1 MSILSKLFGGG
12 TNPAT
17 GASPYLNQ
25 IPGVGHNT
33 YDEYISQGK
42 TAGQNTQGQYEG
54 MMNDPTGFINKLMEA
69 YKPSEGYQFQ
79 QGQLMKQMGNA
90 AAQGGIAGTPMDQ
103 MNQAQG
109 TQGLLSQDMQQFLT
123 NALGR
128 YDTGLQGEQGIANRG
143 YDASGK
149 LNDMLG
155 SNLNQ
160 QGNLGF
166 QGVQQQNQNQAGL
179 FKALA
184 QALGML
190 GGGGGLGGLAGLA
203 GGGLS
208 SGMFGGG

>member
-12 TNPAT
+12 SNPADA
-17 GASPYLNQ
+17 ASPYLNQ
-25 IPGVGHNT
+25 IPGVGHNS
-33 YDEYISQGK
+33 YDPYINAGK
-42 TAGQNTQGQYEG
+42 TAGQNTQGQYES

-79 QGQLMKQMGNA
+79 QGQLMRQMGNSA
-90 AAQGGIAGTPMDQ
+90 ASGGFAGTPMDQ

-143 YDASGK
+143 YDATGK

-155 SNLNQ
+155 GNLNQ
-160 QGNLGF
+160 QANLGF
-166 QGVQQQNQNQAGL
+166 QGVQQQNANQAGL
-179 FKALA
+179 FKALS
-184 QALGML
+184 QLLGMGIGGGAFGKL
-190 GGGGGLGGLAGLA
+190 GGGM
-203 GGGLS
+203 S
-208 SGMFGGG
+208 SGMYGGG